1 VAISTIQPQFSSS
14 ILSSKWNTRGW
25 TLQEKH
31 LSKRL
36 LVITNDQAFWH
47 CEAATWY
54 EDTVLE
60 TIPPVQVSIDSDTK
74 NVSVPK
80 LDLSV
85 TPIAVYAQLADAYLR
100 RDMKKQSDALSC
112 LQGILNQCKQLLSAC
127 IYVILTRSYSSG
139 LATWKN
145 VLQHPGMLYRLLYP
159 VGMAHSPW
167 QH

>member
-1 VAISTIQPQFSSS
+1 LEAVGGVAISTIQPQFSSS

-25 TLQEKH
+25 TLQEKN

-112 LQGILNQCKQLLSAC
+112 IQGILNQRKQLLSA
-127 IYVILTRSYSSG
+127 
-139 LATWKN
+139 
-145 VLQHPGMLYRLLYP
+145 
-159 VGMAHSPW
+159 
-167 QH
+167 